1 MKIKEI
7 SYEKSMVIP
16 TGQYSNAR
24 VGATITYQ
32 FEEGE
37 SPKHD
42 SAATELDNIIA
53 IQRQNLALETLFT
66 EEKKVEVVTPA
77 PVVQVQAPV
86 ATPST
91 PSPVAE
97 TTTSCPKCG
106 FPLVEAVKKDG
117 GKYTKCSASKWDPR
131 TKTASGCDYVDWGD
145 NVKPAQSSSGLAS
158 VAQMNIIKSKWP
170 NEWRDG
176 MTKAEA
182 FKLIASHPRT

>member
-53 IQRQNLALETLFT
+53 IQRQNIALETLFT
-66 EEKKVEVVTPA
+66 AEPTKSET
-77 PVVQVQAPV
+77 PV
-86 ATPST
+86 ATS
-91 PSPVAE
+91 PSPTTVVPIQE
-97 TTTSCPKCG
+97 TIDGCPKCG

-131 TKTASGCDYVDWGD
+131 TKTASGCDYVDWGN